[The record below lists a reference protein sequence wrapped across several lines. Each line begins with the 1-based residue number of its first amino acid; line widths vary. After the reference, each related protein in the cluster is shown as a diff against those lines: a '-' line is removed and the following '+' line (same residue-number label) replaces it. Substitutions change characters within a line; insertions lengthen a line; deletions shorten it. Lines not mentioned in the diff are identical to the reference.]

1 MRVKNTK
8 PFSQFHHPVSLAPFH
23 ADLAE
28 AAGDA
33 FLQRL
38 ASAFPLLSTL
48 FSQQRV
54 LKHTIH
60 QEESTKS
67 FPNMYLNGKIL
78 HSTTMKGLKPILVCF
93 PNLTGAIV
101 TWLFL

>member
-54 LKHTIH
+54 LNTRYIKRNQQNHFRIC
-60 QEESTKS
+60 
-67 FPNMYLNGKIL
+67 I
-78 HSTTMKGLKPILVCF
+78 
-93 PNLTGAIV
+93 
-101 TWLFL
+101 